1 MELTLS
7 DEEAVVLRD
16 LLADYLPQLKMEVA
30 RTEVTDMR
38 HQLAERREMCERL
51 LGLLD
56 RVLKASHLA

>member
-7 DEEAVVLRD
+7 DEEARVLRD

-30 RTEVTDMR
+30 RTEVIDMR
-38 HQLAERREMCERL
+38 HQLAERREMCEWL

-56 RVLKASHLA
+56 RVLKASHLT